1 MMTMLHMCRIPFFHH
16 EKHSGNIDLRKV
28 SRCHYKTCV
37 ASTKIR
43 WMMMIT
49 NVTLVQCITMNV
61 APPEHT
67 PKKVVKYNKKK
78 HKKSKWMTSA
88 LLKSINIKNQLYKKW
103 IKTDVNNVE
112 LYSRLKE
119 EFKSYY
125 NTLRRSIGEAKRLY
139 YTRTFAIYK
148 NNIKQTW
155 TIIKDTLQRKSKCEI
170 PNQFFIGNRM
180 LTDSDE
186 IANEF
191 NNYFVN
197 IGRLL
202 SEQITSPHTS
212 EEYLG
217 DRPNVSFKFSPVSE
231 DRIGNIIKHLKS
243 KSSYGYDE
251 ISNNLIKHASNSL
264 IKPLTLIV
272 NQVLHTGIFPRQL
285 KLSRVKPVHK
295 SGEQSHFCNYRPIS
309 LLPSMS
315 KVFEYVIFD
324 QLMTFLTDNKLFCM
338 EQFGFRPGHSTE
350 LAALRL
356 VDHLTT
362 EMDNSNVP
370 TNIYIDLSKAFDS
383 LNHSILLKKLNHY
396 GISGCSHKLF
406 CSYLSDRSQYVDFNG
421 QMSTE
426 MPIST
431 GVPQGSVLGPL
442 LFLIYINDLPLVSN
456 IFTMLMYADDTTLYC
471 NVNNDVTDDLLNYE
485 LSKICDWLGANKLAL
500 NVSKTKF
507 MVFHTINKH
516 VIYPKLNINGNNIER
531 VTNFNFLGLTL
542 TSTLSW
548 KQHINKISLK
558 ISKSIG
564 VLYRLRDIYPRAVL
578 QNLYNALILPQFN
591 YCILCWGSVISE
603 NHSLHILQKKA
614 LRLITNSS
622 YISHTEPLCKEL
634 RVLKVFDMFY
644 VAVWKFYY
652 KLMHIDLPLYFSA
665 MKPTLPTVCRRYEIR
680 TPMFHLPMI
689 RHTFAEHS
697 IRFCLIN
704 LLNKD
709 TRYTSIM
716 ERMDTDPY
724 HSFKF
729 YMKGQV
735 LELYQKECIIVNC
748 YVCRRLKINDL

>member
-1 MMTMLHMCRIPFFHH
+1 M
-16 EKHSGNIDLRKV
+16 
-28 SRCHYKTCV
+28 
-37 ASTKIR
+37 
-43 WMMMIT
+43 
-49 NVTLVQCITMNV
+49 
-61 APPEHT
+61 
-67 PKKVVKYNKKK
+67 
-78 HKKSKWMTSA
+78 
-88 LLKSINIKNQLYKKW
+88 
-103 IKTDVNNVE
+103 VN
-112 LYSRLKE
+112 
-119 EFKSYY
+119 
-125 NTLRRSIGEAKRLY
+125 
-139 YTRTFAIYK
+139 
-148 NNIKQTW
+148 
-155 TIIKDTLQRKSKCEI
+155 
-170 PNQFFIGNRM
+170 
-180 LTDSDE
+180 
-186 IANEF
+186 
-191 NNYFVN
+191 
-197 IGRLL
+197 
-202 SEQITSPHTS
+202 
-212 EEYLG
+212 
-217 DRPNVSFKFSPVSE
+217 
-231 DRIGNIIKHLKS
+231 
-243 KSSYGYDE
+243 
-251 ISNNLIKHASNSL
+251 
-264 IKPLTLIV
+264 
-272 NQVLHTGIFPRQL
+272 
-285 KLSRVKPVHK
+285 
-295 SGEQSHFCNYRPIS
+295 
-309 LLPSMS
+309 
-315 KVFEYVIFD
+315 
-324 QLMTFLTDNKLFCM
+324 
-338 EQFGFRPGHSTE
+338 
-350 LAALRL
+350 
-356 VDHLTT
+356 
-362 EMDNSNVP
+362 
-370 TNIYIDLSKAFDS
+370 
-383 LNHSILLKKLNHY
+383 
-396 GISGCSHKLF
+396 
-406 CSYLSDRSQYVDFNG
+406 
-421 QMSTE
+421 
-426 MPIST
+426 
-431 GVPQGSVLGPL
+431 
-442 LFLIYINDLPLVSN
+442 N

-531 VTNFNFLGLTL
+531 VTNFNFLGLAL

-652 KLMHIDLPLYFSA
+652 KLMHNDLPLYFSA

-716 ERMDTDPY
+716 ERVDTDPY
-724 HSFKF
+724 YSFKF